1 MTHSPRPLSYDA
13 LRQLL
18 PPRACDTHKGSYG
31 HVLVL
36 GGGAGFGGAALLA
49 AEAAARTGA
58 GLTSVATHPD
68 NVAAFLARQ
77 PELMVRGVIDP
88 DVINAM
94 LGRASVLVA
103 GPGLG
108 KELWGLQLLQ
118 AALLAANANAL
129 PLVLDADALN
139 LLSGGSLGNAMSHN
153 SKWILTPHPG
163 EASRLLQRP
172 LAAIEADRE
181 GAVRALQ
188 QRYGG
193 VAVLKGPG
201 TLVCYDQQG
210 RQQVDTC
217 VHGNPGMASGG
228 MGDVLSG
235 IIGGLLAQGY
245 SASNAARLGVCLHS
259 KAADLEAAA
268 HGERGMLASDLFT
281 HLRTLLN
288 P

>member
-1 MTHSPRPLSYDA
+1 MDHSLRPLSYDT
-13 LRQLL
+13 LRPLL
-18 PPRACDTHKGSYG
+18 RPRESNSHKGDYG
-31 HVLVL
+31 HVLIL
-36 GGGAGFGGAALLA
+36 GGAPGTGGAALLA
-49 AEAAARTGA
+49 AEASARTGA

-68 NVAAFLARQ
+68 HAHALLARR
-77 PELMVRGVIDP
+77 PELMVRGTTDP

-94 LGRASVLVA
+94 MARASVLVA

-108 KELWGLQLLQ
+108 LENWGRQLLRT
-118 AALLAANANAL
+118 ALLAANAQGL

-139 LLSGGSLGNAMSHN
+139 LLSEEHRTAGSTPN
-153 SKWILTPHPG
+153 SKWILTPHSG
-163 EASRLLQRP
+163 EAARLLQQPR
-172 LAAIEADRE
+172 ASIEADRAT
-181 GAVRALQ
+181 AVRALQ
-188 QRYGG
+188 NRYGG

-217 VHGNPGMASGG
+217 VHGNPGMATGG

-235 IIGGLLAQGY
+235 IIGALLAQGL
-245 SASNAARLGVCLHS
+245 SLADAARLGVCLHS
-259 KAADLEAAA
+259 RAADLEAEAQ
-268 HGERGMLASDLFT
+268 GERGMLASDLLP